1 MQPDP
6 KTKRPLFRFTSTF
19 ILKIIRIIL
28 TIKHSLPMMKV
39 SVQSIHFQADAKLVD
54 FIEKKLTRLDR
65 YFDKNRSVEAEV
77 SLKLQ
82 DTGGPIHEKIIEIK
96 LLLPGGWLIDKKT
109 GRSFESAVTASA
121 DTLKRQLLRHKE
133 RTSSIPHI
141 RFSDL

>member
-1 MQPDP
+1 
-6 KTKRPLFRFTSTF
+6 
-19 ILKIIRIIL
+19 
-28 TIKHSLPMMKV
+28 MMKV

-65 YFDKNRSVEAEV
+65 YFDKSGPVEAEV

-133 RTSSIPHI
+133 RTTTISHT
-141 RFSDL
+141 RFTDL

>member
-1 MQPDP
+1 
-6 KTKRPLFRFTSTF
+6 
-19 ILKIIRIIL
+19 
-28 TIKHSLPMMKV
+28 MMKV

-65 YFDKNRSVEAEV
+65 YFDKNRPIEAEV

-82 DTGGPIHEKIIEIK
+82 DTGGSVHEKIIEIK

-109 GRSFESAVTASA
+109 GRTFESAVTASA

-141 RFSDL
+141 RFTDL

>member
-1 MQPDP
+1 
-6 KTKRPLFRFTSTF
+6 
-19 ILKIIRIIL
+19 
-28 TIKHSLPMMKV
+28 MKV

-109 GRSFESAVTASA
+109 GRSFESAATASA

>member
-1 MQPDP
+1 
-6 KTKRPLFRFTSTF
+6 
-19 ILKIIRIIL
+19 
-28 TIKHSLPMMKV
+28 MMKV